1 MSASMHDKRAE
12 MIERARGLRTVPQIF
27 IHGRH
32 VGGYEELAMLEREG
46 KLDGWLANAP
56 EAPRARGSSRKS
68 ARHDRLAPTSA
79 SAPRLVQLRSSRSVD
94 ANLEAAETLIRR
106 AAQGGAVYVQT
117 PENTA
122 LMELEPKL
130 ALATAQP
137 EDASVPLTR
146 GFARWPRELGIFL
159 HIGSLAIKLDD
170 DSASPTALISS
181 IPRARSPRSYD
192 KLHLFDVDLAGGES
206 YRESQHCRPGG
217 KAVLVDLP
225 FGRLGLSIC
234 YDLRFPQL
242 YRALATAGAEF
253 IAIPAAFTK
262 QTGEAHWHVLIRA
275 RAIETGA
282 FVLAATQGGLHEN
295 GRATFGHSLI
305 VSPWGEVLAE
315 AGEEP
320 GVIFA
325 DIDLAASAEARARI
339 PALKHGRE
347 FEIEIAGAD
356 AAAPRGGRR
365 HDPLR
370 AHLRSW
376 SRVRRLV
383 RLGRQL

>member
-1 MSASMHDKRAE
+1 MIASPDKRF
-12 MIERARGLRTVPQIF
+12 RA
-27 IHGRH
+27 
-32 VGGYEELAMLEREG
+32 A
-46 KLDGWLANAP
+46 
-56 EAPRARGSSRKS
+56 
-68 ARHDRLAPTSA
+68 
-79 SAPRLVQLRSSRSVD
+79 LVQLRSSRSVD
-94 ANLEAAETLIRR
+94 ANLQAAETLIRR

-122 LMELEPKL
+122 LMELKPEL
-130 ALATAQP
+130 ALQVAQT
-137 EDASVPLTR
+137 EDESSAL
-146 GFARWPRELGIFL
+146 ARFRALARELDIYL
-159 HIGSLAIKLDD
+159 HIGSLAIKLDAARMANR
-170 DSASPTALISS
+170 SYLIDPEGE
-181 IPRARSPRSYD
+181 IAARYD

-206 YRESQHCRPGG
+206 HRELSHFRPGG
-217 KAVLVDLP
+217 KAVVVDLP

-242 YRALATAGAEF
+242 YRALATAGAAF

-262 QTGEAHWHVLIRA
+262 QTGEAHWHVLLRA

-315 AGEEP
+315 AGEQP

-325 DIDLAASAEARARI
+325 DIDPAASAEARARI

-347 FEIEIAGAD
+347 FEIEIAKPMRQPA
-356 AAAPRGGRR
+356 RR
-365 HDPLR
+365 E
-370 AHLRSW
+370 AS
-376 SRVRRLV
+376 
-383 RLGRQL
+383 